1 MINRIRNFFLNAWQN
16 NRKLLI
22 AAIIL
27 LISFSLFLSRC
38 GSSNAND
45 LPGGGAGIFLIASLL
60 VIGAAVR
67 NSRGLFLFSLIFWAI
82 WLYPKVMPILNLW
95 GVIPSFALL
104 LFLGMVWWIIAEKGK
119 MGRFG
124 YRLIFAIIL
133 LFSAVGMSG
142 IVNKGIAELK
152 KVDIPKISLPSISSN
167 GAVGKLSNAVGKMAD
182 AFASK
187 VDASATRET
196 VSARQAQQVQK
207 TWTLPAG
214 TAVYENPGN
223 GIFQPKPDVKYTE
236 AVKVISLGESA
247 EVNGAIYEKCGLPDP
262 TTGQPGAIVGWIFS
276 GDLKEVSPEPQ
287 KNTAPTATNTSAEEK
302 KVIMEVTISGSSAAQ
317 SINPLP
323 PGEYEVNFNPVEA
336 ATGAIFYV
344 TGLKRKEI
352 KNNLISVKEGEKAF
366 AIWTAIPSKIKIS
379 R

>member
-60 VIGAAVR
+60 
-67 NSRGLFLFSLIFWAI
+67 
-82 WLYPKVMPILNLW
+82 
-95 GVIPSFALL
+95 VIPSFALL

>member
-1 MINRIRNFFLNAWQN
+1 
-16 NRKLLI
+16 
-22 AAIIL
+22 
-27 LISFSLFLSRC
+27 
-38 GSSNAND
+38 
-45 LPGGGAGIFLIASLL
+45 
-60 VIGAAVR
+60 
-67 NSRGLFLFSLIFWAI
+67 
-82 WLYPKVMPILNLW
+82 
-95 GVIPSFALL
+95 
-104 LFLGMVWWIIAEKGK
+104 MVWWIIAEKGK